1 MDESRRRFAHSL
13 GMSSRQRFFFDVAL
27 AALFDDVFIAVL
39 SFYTLWLYRFCSGK
53 VGLFFAHSSRWYLVQ
68 ALISIY
74 LTINASLPTW
84 KPVWFS
90 PLVGDVFETRV
101 DIDLA

>member
-1 MDESRRRFAHSL
+1 M
-13 GMSSRQRFFFDVAL
+13 
-27 AALFDDVFIAVL
+27 
-39 SFYTLWLYRFCSGK
+39 
-53 VGLFFAHSSRWYLVQ
+53 Q

-101 DIDLA
+101 DIDLALATHKLDFMMVSVLSYRDCSYGIYAGSVGLFFAHCSQCYLVSELNINQIDKKALGYRYGRTGTD

>member
-1 MDESRRRFAHSL
+1 MQ
-13 GMSSRQRFFFDVAL
+13 G
-27 AALFDDVFIAVL
+27 
-39 SFYTLWLYRFCSGK
+39 
-53 VGLFFAHSSRWYLVQ
+53 
-68 ALISIY
+68 LISIY

-101 DIDLA
+101 DIDLALAPHKLNCMIVSVLLYRDCSYGIYAGGVG